1 MEDFYP
7 KRPIEYLK
15 SNFEQILKTLDILF
29 NISFSMAQINMGHA
43 YCQLNKMEYALYGI
57 FDNEIIEEK
66 GFRLAK
72 HDTFFSLSICNF
84 EIDGD
89 LINEK
94 GNKFQMDEV
103 IIEFM
108 FDMVIPKITL
118 LKTSI
123 ADFTPSDPNIEAQ
136 KLKEISDKI
145 VKKLAEIT
153 NQYINE
159 RRIGIELERM
169 KREAIKESMGD
180 IIEIL
185 QEKTIEM
192 IKKLEI
198 ENIEHLKN
206 DAKSLNQLEQKS
218 KENENITEK

>member
-1 MEDFYP
+1 MEDYYP

-43 YCQLNKMEYALYGI
+43 YCQLNKMEYSLYGT
-57 FDNEIIEEK
+57 FDNEIIKEK
-66 GFRLAK
+66 WFRLGK
-72 HDTFFSLSICNF
+72 HDTLFSLSICNF
-84 EIDGD
+84 EIDGN

-94 GNKFQMDEV
+94 ENRFQMDEV

-108 FDMVIPKITL
+108 FDMVIPKIIL
-118 LKTSI
+118 LKTTI
-123 ADFTPSDPNIEAQ
+123 ADFTPSDPNIESQ

-145 VKKLAEIT
+145 VKKLTEIT

-169 KREAIKESMGD
+169 KREAIKESMSD
-180 IIEIL
+180 ILEIL
-185 QEKTIEM
+185 QENAIEM

-198 ENIEHLKN
+198 ENIELLKN

>member
-43 YCQLNKMEYALYGI
+43 YCQLNKMEYALYGT

-66 GFRLAK
+66 DFRLGK

-89 LINEK
+89 LINEN
-94 GNKFQMDEV
+94 GIKFQMDEV
-103 IIEFM
+103 IIEFI
-108 FDMVIPKITL
+108 FDMVIPKITI
-118 LKTSI
+118 LKLRV
-123 ADFTPSDPNIEAQ
+123 ADFTPSDPNITSQ
-136 KLKEISDKI
+136 KLTEISDKI
-145 VKKLAEIT
+145 IKKLTEIT
-153 NQYINE
+153 NEYINE
-159 RRIGIELERM
+159 REIGSQLEKM

-192 IKKLEI
+192 IKKLEK
-198 ENIEHLKN
+198 ENNALLIN
-206 DAKSLNQLEQKS
+206 DAKSLNLLEQKS

>member
-1 MEDFYP
+1 MEDYYP

-15 SNFEQILKTLDILF
+15 SNLEQILKTLDILF

-43 YCQLNKMEYALYGI
+43 YCQLNKMEYALYGT

-145 VKKLAEIT
+145 VKELTEIT

-159 RRIGIELERM
+159 RKIGKELERM
-169 KREAIKESMGD
+169 KREAIKESISD
-180 IIEIL
+180 VLEIV

-206 DAKSLNQLEQKS
+206 DAKSLNLLEEKS

>member
-1 MEDFYP
+1 MEDYYP

-43 YCQLNKMEYALYGI
+43 YCQLNKMEYALYGT

-136 KLKEISDKI
+136 KLKEMSDKI
-145 VKKLAEIT
+145 VIKLAEIT
-153 NQYINE
+153 NQYINA
-159 RRIGIELERM
+159 R
-169 KREAIKESMGD
+169 
-180 IIEIL
+180 
-185 QEKTIEM
+185 
-192 IKKLEI
+192 
-198 ENIEHLKN
+198 
-206 DAKSLNQLEQKS
+206 
-218 KENENITEK
+218 